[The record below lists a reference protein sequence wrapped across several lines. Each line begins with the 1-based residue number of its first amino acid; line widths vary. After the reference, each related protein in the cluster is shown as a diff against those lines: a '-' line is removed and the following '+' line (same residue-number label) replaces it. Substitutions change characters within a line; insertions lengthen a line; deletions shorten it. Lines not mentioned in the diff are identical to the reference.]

1 MKKLFFLFTI
11 ASIILTGNATAN
23 NFRATIGDLNYKDWK
38 GLVSSK
44 NGISVANFNQP
55 VSYRYPDGKRYSK
68 GFRTIREDVSDWSQ
82 FTGLRFDVFLKDDKT
97 VSFDVC
103 LKIPDGDV
111 NTYIA
116 ETHARTSVV
125 GKGWH
130 TIFLSWDV
138 LEIKEGQRLGV
149 LRLVKEIS
157 ILAKTEGDKG
167 QFKIKNIQLVKAE
180 QVALETEI
188 KGKSVQSGDT
198 AAYNVEVGNTTNQT
212 QAVQLSFKRSG
223 WESME
228 PTVFPSTFELKPGE
242 TRSCHVKVV
251 VPASIPEGA
260 REKQV
265 LQVITNGKEDHSLT
279 LITASAL
286 PAPNILHTA
295 ARWQEV
301 RDKVAK
307 NEWAKKSQQEYV
319 DLADKWVVPQIATKL
334 TDDNANLGMQL
345 FQTQEEYNF
354 MAAGISYQL
363 TGKKEYAE
371 KVALFLRRLSDPE
384 TGYPKTFRACHQSFV
399 QEGHFFQH
407 IVMAYDMI
415 RPSGVLSDTDTKN
428 IEHTFRLFVETVNLG
443 LGNGGINNW
452 LLSEITGALY
462 CALAVQDFDLVE
474 KMYNGPQG
482 IVNHLQQGIMSDG
495 WWYECSISYNV
506 WCASEFSQA
515 ALALEPWGIDFRNT
529 RFPIGTSKHYSLM
542 PEFMKPGL
550 YGMNFEKWGTVT
562 KNSISI
568 KDMWDAL
575 PSFADYRGVMFG
587 VNDAQENRVSGQPYE
602 LAYYLY
608 KDPEY
613 AAIVRRGDK
622 RDLLYGVPELP
633 ETNSVLQTKSASA
646 DNMGIVMLRSQTAN
660 RPIGEQIQAALHYGT
675 FGGYHGHFERT
686 NLLNLSRYG
695 RSFYNPEMIWFG
707 YQSYLYKFLVQTSIM
722 SNMVVVDQKMQE
734 PVESFKTLFYT
745 DKVMQATEV
754 ETNARWSNPPYGG
767 MKYDWAGNIGFAEK
781 CLQEGRTIPFPQ
793 NAPEYGAITG
803 YTEPVL
809 QRRLMVMLDD
819 YVVLADYVKAES
831 EHTYD
836 WLFHMKGFSALTAPE
851 KTFLRHDDQMNTD
864 PLGSAQ
870 FITDCN
876 WWKTKGAAEAEFSM
890 CFGKGCDN
898 AGTLVPNS
906 EDGELKVN
914 VTSAWPNEKEIMVAT
929 TPENHG
935 VSKLVNYKISADGN
949 VLKQGESGVWILGQ
963 VDIDVPLNGAKELKL
978 EINSKA
984 SKNPTLF
991 WANAR
996 VVLANGKEIALSELP
1011 LKTTNVKPTPQPGLD
1026 YFGGPIKIG
1035 GHEYKNAIPAN
1046 MENMDEAGVITV
1058 DLSKLSA
1065 VRFKTVLGSDYP
1077 LGNEAARRKTFAV
1090 RSKGKTARYLT
1101 VLEPFETES
1110 VIQSVEAT
1118 DANHLKVKL
1127 KDGRIQEITITGFEA
1142 EKGQTKVSVK
1152 ELKDG
1157 KVIREEVTK

>member
-1 MKKLFFLFTI
+1 MKKQLFLLII
-11 ASIILTGNATAN
+11 AIILLTGNTSAN
-23 NFRATIGDLNYKDWK
+23 NVRSAIGDTNFKDWN
-38 GLVSSK
+38 GIVSSK
-44 NGISVANFNQP
+44 KGEAAAKVNQP
-55 VSYRYPDGKRYSK
+55 ISYRYPDGKRVSK
-68 GFRTIREDVSDWSQ
+68 GFRTLRNDVSDWSL
-82 FTGLRFDVFLKDDKT
+82 FSGLRFEVFVADDKT
-97 VSFDVC
+97 VEFDIC
-103 LKIPDGDV
+103 LKVPDGD
-111 NTYIA
+111 TKAYMA

-130 TIFLSWDV
+130 TVYLSWDA

-157 ILAKTEGDKG
+157 LLAKSETAKG
-167 QFKIKNIQLVKAE
+167 QIRLRNVQLVKAE
-180 QVALETEI
+180 RVALQIEI
-188 KGKSVQSGDT
+188 KGKAVKSGET
-198 AAYNVEVGNTTNQT
+198 AVYDVEVGNTTDQP
-212 QAVQLSFKRSG
+212 QAVHLTIKQLG
-223 WESME
+223 WESMQS
-228 PTVFPSTFELKPGE
+228 TVSPANFELKPGE
-242 TRSCHVKVV
+242 TRMCQVKVV
-251 VPASIPEGA
+251 VPNSMPDGA
-260 REKQV
+260 REKQELLV
-265 LQVITNGKEDHSLT
+265 TANGIEDKSLI

-295 ARWQEV
+295 ARWKEV
-301 RDKVAK
+301 RDKVDK
-307 NEWAKKSQQEYV
+307 YEWAKKSQQEYE
-319 DLADKWVVPQIATKL
+319 DLAYKWVVPEIATKQ
-334 TDDNANLGMQL
+334 TDDNGNLGMQL
-345 FQTQEEYNF
+345 FQTQEEYNL

-371 KVALFLRRLSDPE
+371 KVALFLRRLSNLE
-384 TGYPKTFRACHQSFV
+384 TGYPNTFRGCHQSFV

-428 IEHTFRLFVETVNLG
+428 IEHTFRLFVETVDKG

-462 CALAVQDFDLVE
+462 CALAVQDWDLVE

-482 IVNHLQQGIMSDG
+482 IVNHLRQGIMSDG

-515 ALALEPWGIDFRNT
+515 ALALEPWGVDFRNT
-529 RFPIGTSKHYSLM
+529 RFPIGTSKLYSLM
-542 PEFMKPGL
+542 PEFSQPGL
-550 YGMNFEKWGTVT
+550 YGMNFEKWGTIT

-575 PSFADYRGVMFG
+575 PAFADYRGVMFG

-602 LAYYLY
+602 LAYYMY

-613 AAIVRRGDK
+613 AAVVKRGDK

-646 DNMGIVMLRSQTAN
+646 DNMGIVMLRSQTVN
-660 RPIGEQIQAALHYGT
+660 RPIREQIQAALHYGT
-675 FGGYHGHFERT
+675 FGGYHGHFDRT

-707 YQSYLYKFLVQTSIM
+707 YPSYLYKFLVQTSVVK
-722 SNMVVVDQKMQE
+722 NMVVVDQKMQE

-745 DKVMQATEV
+745 GKMMQATAV
-754 ETNARWSNPPYGG
+754 ETKARWSNPPYGG
-767 MKYDWAGNIGFAEK
+767 MRYDWAGGISFAEK
-781 CLQEGRTIPFPQ
+781 CRQEGRSIPIPE
-793 NAPEYGAITG
+793 NAPAYGAVTG

-809 QRRLMVMLDD
+809 QRRLMVMMDD
-819 YVVLADYVKAES
+819 YVVLADYAKAES

-836 WLFHMKGFSALTAPE
+836 WSFQMKGFSALTTPE
-851 KTFLRHDDQMNTD
+851 KTFLRHDDQLNTD

-876 WWKTKGAAEAEFSM
+876 WWKTKGVAKAEFSM

-914 VTSAWPNEKEIMVAT
+914 VTTAWPVENEIMVAT
-929 TPENHG
+929 TPENHD
-935 VSKLVNYKISADGN
+935 VNKLINYKISADGN

-963 VDIDVPLNGAKELKL
+963 VDVDVPLNGARELKL
-978 EINSKA
+978 ELNSKA

-996 VVLANGKEIALSELP
+996 VVLADGREVALSELP
-1011 LKTTNVKPTPQPGLD
+1011 LKKTNVKPTTQPGLD
-1026 YFGGPIKIG
+1026 YFGGPVKIG
-1035 GHEYKNAIPAN
+1035 GHEYKNALPAN
-1046 MENMDEAGVITV
+1046 MENMGEPGVITV
-1058 DLSKLSA
+1058 DLSKVIA
-1065 VRFKTVLGSDYP
+1065 VRFKSVLGSDFP
-1077 LGNEAARRKTFAV
+1077 LGNETARRKTYAV

-1110 VIQSVEAT
+1110 VIQSVESL
-1118 DANHLKVKL
+1118 DADHLKVTL
-1127 KDGRIQEITITGFEA
+1127 KDGRIQEITITGFEDESGKA
-1142 EKGQTKVSVK
+1142 KVVTKES
-1152 ELKDG
+1152 KDG
-1157 KVIREEVTK
+1157 KLIREEESK